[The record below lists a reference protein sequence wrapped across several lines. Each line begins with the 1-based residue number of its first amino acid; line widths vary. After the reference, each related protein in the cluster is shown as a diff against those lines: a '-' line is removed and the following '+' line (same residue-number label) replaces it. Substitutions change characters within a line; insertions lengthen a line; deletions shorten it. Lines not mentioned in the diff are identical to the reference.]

1 MRNFKHLWRALF
13 ALVLIAPLV
22 SRSQTINSYRY
33 WFDDIA
39 TGATTVAVP
48 VVQDL
53 TLNANI
59 DASMLGKGYHLAT
72 LQFKDNYE
80 HWGAPVTRTFVI
92 TAADLIAR
100 EYWFDD
106 DVSTLQTVSVSATQ
120 VLNVTTLID
129 ASSLGDGPHTI
140 TLRSTDAIG
149 NWSVPLTQAFDVT
162 VGIAEIPGL
171 EHVVLMPD
179 PADDQLQ
186 LRFDARTAVD
196 LTYDVIDASGRSV
209 RSLERVTISASAF
222 RAIDVSNF
230 APGVYQLRVIG
241 RNGVKCMPFIKR

>member
-1 MRNFKHLWRALF
+1 MRNFQHLLRAMF
-13 ALVLIAPLV
+13 TLVLIAPLV
-22 SRSQTINSYRY
+22 CRSQTINSYRY
-33 WFDDIA
+33 WFDDNA
-39 TGATTVAVP
+39 TGAITVAVP

-72 LQFKDNYE
+72 LQFKDNNQR
-80 HWGAPVTRTFVI
+80 WGAPVTRTFVI

-129 ASSLGDGPHTI
+129 ASLLGDGPHTI

-162 VGIAEIPGL
+162 VGITEVPGL
-171 EHVVLMPD
+171 ESVVLMPNPVD
-179 PADDQLQ
+179 EQLQ
-186 LRFDARTAVD
+186 LRFDARTAID

-209 RSLERVTISASAF
+209 RGLERVIISASAL
-222 RAIDVSNF
+222 RTIDASNF
-230 APGVYQLRVIG
+230 APGVYQLRLIG

>member
-1 MRNFKHLWRALF
+1 MGNFQHLLRALF

-33 WFDDIA
+33 WFDDNA
-39 TGATTVAVP
+39 TAATTVAVSGGP
-48 VVQDL
+48 DL

-59 DASMLGKGYHLAT
+59 DASTLGKGYHLAT
-72 LQFKDNYE
+72 LQFKDNNE
-80 HWGAPVTRTFVI
+80 RWGAPVTRTFVI
-92 TAADLIAR
+92 TAADLVAR

-106 DVSTLQTVSVSATQ
+106 DVSTLQTVSVTATQ

-129 ASSLGDGPHTI
+129 ASSLGAGPHTI

-171 EHVVLMPD
+171 ESVVLMPN
-179 PADDQLQ
+179 PAVDQVQ
-186 LRFDARTAVD
+186 LHFDARTAVD

-209 RSLERVTISASAF
+209 RGVERVSISASAL
-222 RAIDVSNF
+222 RTIDVSSF
-230 APGVYQLRVIG
+230 APGVYQLRLIG
-241 RNGVKCMPFIKR
+241 RMGMRTIPFVKR